1 MPPIVMTRELTA
13 RRFAIA
19 TCKGRGNERP
29 PTRATSMKIEGANH
43 TSYEI
48 YHTESADRGT
58 SRSGKNRLTAW
69 NGRSLQQRR
78 SLNTLQGRFNS
89 NDLRASD

>member
-1 MPPIVMTRELTA
+1 MPPNEMTRELTA

-19 TCKGRGNERP
+19 ICKGRSNEQP

-58 SRSGKNRLTAW
+58 SRSGKNRLTAR
-69 NGRSLQQRR
+69 NGRNQ
-78 SLNTLQGRFNS
+78 
-89 NDLRASD
+89 